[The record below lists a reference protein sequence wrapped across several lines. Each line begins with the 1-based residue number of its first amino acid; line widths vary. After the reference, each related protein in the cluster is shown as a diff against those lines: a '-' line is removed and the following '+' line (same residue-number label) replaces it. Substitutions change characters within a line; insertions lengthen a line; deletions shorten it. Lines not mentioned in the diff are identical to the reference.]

1 MHTYTRRQRMS
12 NSRGCHLCTSVSRER
27 CEKSGEYRTVFAR
40 RSLVEAALGRT
51 DTLAAN
57 TAAFVVA

>member
-1 MHTYTRRQRMS
+1 MS
-12 NSRGCHLCTSVSRER
+12 NARGCHLCTSVSGER

-51 DTLAAN
+51 DTLTAN